1 MTPSQLRALQQNI
14 SQHRPKWQS
23 FSSNSS
29 EGRKWEMDDKEI
41 KNDLPGPVSHFST
54 QAFSPPLSSSLSY
67 SHTHRLPLSLSFSL
81 SLTLPL
87 PTPCHP
93 CCPSPSCSTDTWR
106 LRMIIGA
113 ITHVTAC
120 PAFCGGSSICHCHFP
135 KCSAIVLEIVCVRQ
149 EMPVTHFD
157 KGASDVRALITQKN
171 SSLMCPIMCPSKSHK

>member
-1 MTPSQLRALQQNI
+1 MTPSQLQALLQNI
-14 SQHRPKWQS
+14 SQQSPKWQS

-54 QAFSPPLSSSLSY
+54 QACCSPSSSLSY
-67 SHTHRLPLSLSFSL
+67 SHTRTHTRPPPRPALS
-81 SLTLPL
+81 
-87 PTPCHP
+87 CHP
-93 CCPSPSCSTDTWR
+93 CCPSPSCATDTWR

-120 PAFCGGSSICHCHFP
+120 PAFRGGSSICHCHFP

-157 KGASDVRALITQKN
+157 KGAGDVRALITQKN